1 MRERVEQGLFLEGGE
16 AGAEEGSFRLLAEKG
31 HSGAG
36 YGKDFLFGHDD
47 CGGGGVSG
55 AVAQTTG
62 SWLFGLQS
70 PINAQLSR
78 SVGVLEGSFLS
89 FLGGTLVL
97 GIAMLFFGKG
107 HVGGVFGVPAWQLVG
122 GLLGATVV
130 FNTILCVP
138 HIGVL
143 PTLMAMILGN
153 LIMGCIID
161 HFGWFGIPVT
171 LFTWRRFLGV
181 LLVLLGL
188 LIAFRR

>member
-1 MRERVEQGLFLEGGE
+1 MEKIFYLGMMMAAGL
-16 AGAEEGSFRLLAEKG
+16 
-31 HSGAG
+31 
-36 YGKDFLFGHDD
+36 
-47 CGGGGVSG
+47 
-55 AVAQTTG
+55 
-62 SWLFGLQS
+62 LFGLQS

-97 GIAMLFFGKG
+97 GIAVLLFGKG

-122 GLLGATVV
+122 GLLGATVL

-161 HFGWFGIPVT
+161 HFGWFGIPVN

-188 LIAFRR
+188 FIAFRR

>member
-1 MRERVEQGLFLEGGE
+1 MEKIFYLGMMIAAGL
-16 AGAEEGSFRLLAEKG
+16 
-31 HSGAG
+31 
-36 YGKDFLFGHDD
+36 
-47 CGGGGVSG
+47 
-55 AVAQTTG
+55 
-62 SWLFGLQS
+62 LFGLQS

-78 SVGVLEGSFLS
+78 SVGLLEGSFLS

-107 HVGGVFGVPAWQLVG
+107 HVGGVFGV
-122 GLLGATVV
+122 
-130 FNTILCVP
+130 
-138 HIGVL
+138 L

-153 LIMGCIID
+153 LLMGCIID

-188 LIAFRR
+188 LIAFKR

>member
-1 MRERVEQGLFLEGGE
+1 MEKIFYLGMMIAAGL
-16 AGAEEGSFRLLAEKG
+16 
-31 HSGAG
+31 
-36 YGKDFLFGHDD
+36 
-47 CGGGGVSG
+47 
-55 AVAQTTG
+55 
-62 SWLFGLQS
+62 LFGLQS

-97 GIAMLFFGKG
+97 GIAMLL
-107 HVGGVFGVPAWQLVG
+107 FGVPAWQLVG

-188 LIAFRR
+188 LIAFKR

>member
-1 MRERVEQGLFLEGGE
+1 MCIRDR
-16 AGAEEGSFRLLAEKG
+16 
-31 HSGAG
+31 
-36 YGKDFLFGHDD
+36 
-47 CGGGGVSG
+47 
-55 AVAQTTG
+55 
-62 SWLFGLQS
+62 FGLQS

-97 GIAMLFFGKG
+97 GIAVLLFGKG

-153 LIMGCIID
+153 LIMGCIICLLYTSGFHLWKGNAPD
-161 HFGWFGIPVT
+161 GTRGWLP
-171 LFTWRRFLGV
+171 
-181 LLVLLGL
+181 
-188 LIAFRR
+188 

>member
-1 MRERVEQGLFLEGGE
+1 MKDSVVQSLCLVGRE
-16 AGAEEGSFRLLAEKG
+16 AGAEEGSFRLLAEKDTVELAMEKIFYLG
-31 HSGAG
+31 MMIAAG
-36 YGKDFLFGHDD
+36 L
-47 CGGGGVSG
+47 
-55 AVAQTTG
+55 
-62 SWLFGLQS
+62 LFGLQS

-97 GIAMLFFGKG
+97 GLAMLVFGKG

>member
-1 MRERVEQGLFLEGGE
+1 MEKIFYLGMMIAAGL
-16 AGAEEGSFRLLAEKG
+16 
-31 HSGAG
+31 
-36 YGKDFLFGHDD
+36 
-47 CGGGGVSG
+47 
-55 AVAQTTG
+55 
-62 SWLFGLQS
+62 LFGLQS

-97 GIAMLFFGKG
+97 GIAVLLFGKG

-161 HFGWFGIPVT
+161 HFGWFGIPVN
-171 LFTWRRFLGV
+171 LFTCGV
-181 LLVLLGL
+181 FWVSCWSCLAFSSRSDANIPFSYRSFSFFPQFSFHFPKEKAARTASSGL
-188 LIAFRR
+188 FSFVIST

>member
-1 MRERVEQGLFLEGGE
+1 MEIITFQRVF
-16 AGAEEGSFRLLAEKG
+16 
-31 HSGAG
+31 HS
-36 YGKDFLFGHDD
+36 
-47 CGGGGVSG
+47 
-55 AVAQTTG
+55 
-62 SWLFGLQS
+62 
-70 PINAQLSR
+70 
-78 SVGVLEGSFLS
+78 
-89 FLGGTLVL
+89 
-97 GIAMLFFGKG
+97 
-107 HVGGVFGVPAWQLVG
+107 GVFGVPAWQLVG

-143 PTLMAMILGN
+143 PTLMVMILGN

-188 LIAFRR
+188 LIAFKR

>member
-16 AGAEEGSFRLLAEKG
+16 AGAEEGSFRLLAEKDTVELAMEKIFYLG
-31 HSGAG
+31 MMIAAG
-36 YGKDFLFGHDD
+36 L
-47 CGGGGVSG
+47 
-55 AVAQTTG
+55 
-62 SWLFGLQS
+62 LFGLQS

-97 GIAMLFFGKG
+97 GLAMLVFGKG

>member
-1 MRERVEQGLFLEGGE
+1 QGLFLEGGE
-16 AGAEEGSFRLLAEKG
+16 AGAEEGSFRLLAEKDTVELAMEKIFYLG
-31 HSGAG
+31 MMIAAG
-36 YGKDFLFGHDD
+36 L
-47 CGGGGVSG
+47 
-55 AVAQTTG
+55 
-62 SWLFGLQS
+62 LFGLQS

-97 GIAMLFFGKG
+97 GLAMLVFGKG

-188 LIAFRR
+188 LIAFKR

>member
-1 MRERVEQGLFLEGGE
+1 MEKIFYLGMMIAAGL
-16 AGAEEGSFRLLAEKG
+16 
-31 HSGAG
+31 
-36 YGKDFLFGHDD
+36 
-47 CGGGGVSG
+47 
-55 AVAQTTG
+55 
-62 SWLFGLQS
+62 LFGLQS

-97 GIAMLFFGKG
+97 GIAVLFFGKG

-122 GLLGATVV
+122 GLFGATVV

-161 HFGWFGIPVT
+161 HFGWFGIPVN
-171 LFTWRRFLGV
+171 LFTWRRFLGF

-188 LIAFRR
+188 FIAFRRLWSTKKLCCFGEWLCHRKWKGYLHPHGENITAANCGNRSK

>member
-1 MRERVEQGLFLEGGE
+1 MMIAAGL
-16 AGAEEGSFRLLAEKG
+16 
-31 HSGAG
+31 
-36 YGKDFLFGHDD
+36 
-47 CGGGGVSG
+47 
-55 AVAQTTG
+55 
-62 SWLFGLQS
+62 LFGLQS

-78 SVGVLEGSFLS
+78 SVGVLREGSFPS

-97 GIAMLFFGKG
+97 GIAVLFFGKG

-122 GLLGATVV
+122 GLFGATVV

-161 HFGWFGIPVT
+161 HFGWFGIPVNQ
-171 LFTWRRFLGV
+171 FTWRRFFGRPCWSCRAFF
-181 LLVLLGL
+181 
-188 LIAFRR
+188 IAFRR

>member
-1 MRERVEQGLFLEGGE
+1 MEKIFYLGMMIAAGL
-16 AGAEEGSFRLLAEKG
+16 
-31 HSGAG
+31 
-36 YGKDFLFGHDD
+36 
-47 CGGGGVSG
+47 
-55 AVAQTTG
+55 
-62 SWLFGLQS
+62 LFGLQS

-97 GIAMLFFGKG
+97 GIAVLLFGKG

-161 HFGWFGIPVT
+161 HFGWFGIPVN

-181 LLVLLGL
+181 LLVLLGHYIRL
-188 LIAFRR
+188 SANVPFSYCSFSFFSAVFFSFSQREGRPGSCFEQPFSLSYP

>member
-1 MRERVEQGLFLEGGE
+1 MEKIFYLGMMIAAGL
-16 AGAEEGSFRLLAEKG
+16 
-31 HSGAG
+31 
-36 YGKDFLFGHDD
+36 
-47 CGGGGVSG
+47 
-55 AVAQTTG
+55 
-62 SWLFGLQS
+62 LFGLQS

-161 HFGWFGIPVT
+161 HFGGFGIPVT

-188 LIAFRR
+188 LIAFKR